1 MTITLT
7 DEQQLLLDSVKEFVW
22 SEVAPHVAQRDRDG
36 QCERS
41 DFAPAF
47 ELGLHLL
54 ELPEEYG
61 GAGIDYRTGAMLF
74 EELGKVD
81 AGYAITLV
89 STFVAFRNVLIAGT
103 PEQARL
109 FADTIADGG
118 LGCFAISEPGAG
130 SDAAAIRTT
139 AVRDGDDYVLNG
151 QKCWITNGGIADI
164 YLISAKT
171 DPDAGAH
178 GISTFL
184 VEADRE
190 GLSHGRHEDKMGL
203 RTSNTC
209 DLTLNDV
216 RVPAD
221 HLVGEEGNGFRIAMS
236 GLDISRPFMA
246 TIAVGMMQR
255 ALDEAAIYALQ
266 REQFGR
272 PIFEFQMVQDML
284 ARMSAKVVACRSL
297 VQHTMRLVDEE
308 QDVQKDGAITKQLVT
323 DMLQEVVSDAVQV
336 MGGNG
341 YTKEYPVEKI
351 MRDAKVFQ
359 IMEGTNQIQSIV
371 IARRLRKEYSA
382 RL

>member
-1 MTITLT
+1 M
-7 DEQQLLLDSVKEFVW
+7 W
-22 SEVAPHVAQRDRDG
+22 SEVAPHVAQRDRDS

-171 DPDAGAH
+171 DPSAGAH

-216 RVPAD
+216 RAPAD
-221 HLVGEEGNGFRIAMS
+221 HLVGAEGEGFRIAMS
-236 GLDISRPFMA
+236 GLDISRPFME

-255 ALDEAAIYALQ
+255 ALDEAAVYALQ
-266 REQFGR
+266 REQFGK

-284 ARMSAKVVACRSL
+284 ARMSAKIVASRAL
-297 VQHTMRLVDEE
+297 VEHTMRLVDEE
-308 QDVQKDGAITKQLVT
+308 QDVQKDGAITKQFVT
-323 DMLQEVVSDAVQV
+323 DVLQEVVSDAVQV

-371 IARRLRKEYSA
+371 IARRLKKEYAA

>member
-1 MTITLT
+1 MNPFLT
-7 DEQQLLLDSVKEFVW
+7 DEQQLLLDSVREFA
-22 SEVAPHVAQRDRDG
+22 ENEIAPGLAQRDRDS
-36 QCERS
+36 QCEIE

-61 GAGIDYRTGAMLF
+61 GSGIDYRTGAMVF
-74 EELGKVD
+74 EELGKAD

-89 STFVAFRNVLIAGT
+89 STFVAFRNVLLAGT
-103 PEQARL
+103 KEQARL
-109 FADTIADGG
+109 FAAAIADGG
-118 LGCFAISEPGAG
+118 LGCFAITEPGAG
-130 SDAAAIRTT
+130 SDAASIRTT

-255 ALDEAAIYALQ
+255 ALDEAALYALQ

-284 ARMSAKVVACRSL
+284 ARMSAKVVACRCL
-297 VQHTMRLVDEE
+297 VQHTMKLVDEE
-308 QDVQKDGAITKQLVT
+308 QDVQKDGAITKQFVT
-323 DMLQEVVSDAVQV
+323 DMLQDVVSDAVQV

-371 IARRLRKEYSA
+371 IARRLKKEYSA